1 MNPWLLACLVA
12 CSVGAW
18 APTVHAQGPAA
29 HLLPA
34 VAISRA
40 KGVFEDCCLAYHR
53 HARLAVL
60 RHAQGYLRQE
70 VTGSCNLPA
79 VIFFFRQKQ
88 RMVCGDPRA
97 RWVQKG
103 MKILDARNKAPSKP
117 HAGAQRTFQG
127 SHSGVK
133 KLNSGPSRLPLFMFR
148 GPTRSSKKNTSFPRT
163 AKPVPPAGQ

>member
-18 APTVHAQGPAA
+18 APTVHAQ
-29 HLLPA
+29 
-34 VAISRA
+34 
-40 KGVFEDCCLAYHR
+40 GVFEDCCLAYHR

-103 MKILDARNKAPSKP
+103 MKILDARNKAPSKD
-117 HAGAQRTFQG
+117 RG
-127 SHSGVK
+127 SSTLWGPRADSTNSPTITACLIHVCGDSIRYPVTCTRWRRVNTMSIPAVK
-133 KLNSGPSRLPLFMFR
+133 LSHRIP
-148 GPTRSSKKNTSFPRT
+148 
-163 AKPVPPAGQ
+163 